1 MSTSEIRHL
10 ATVAD
15 TRGILTAEKYVK
27 RSWSKAA
34 PETTHILS
42 IYSGLCCE
50 RAMLQSA
57 EDSCIIQKQ
66 ILLSDH
72 VNANLI
78 EHFPGKYII
87 LLRVVLEED

>member
-10 ATVAD
+10 TIVAD
-15 TRGILTAEKYVK
+15 TRSILTAEKYVK
-27 RSWSKAA
+27 RSWSKPV
-34 PETTHILS
+34 PEITHILS
-42 IYSGLCCE
+42 IYSGRCSE

-57 EDSCIIQKQ
+57 EDSSIIHKH

-87 LLRVVLEED
+87 LLRVLLEED